1 MVFSYGPGRNTS
13 GNHVASAR
21 EDLEMLNF
29 TMSTFLEALKWY
41 VEHAMCPLIRMSPL
55 AYLLTSRLIEG
66 KMVTTPRSKLL
77 FVFKKLFF

>member
-41 VEHAMCPLIRMSPL
+41 VEHAMCP
-55 AYLLTSRLIEG
+55 
-66 KMVTTPRSKLL
+66 
-77 FVFKKLFF
+77 